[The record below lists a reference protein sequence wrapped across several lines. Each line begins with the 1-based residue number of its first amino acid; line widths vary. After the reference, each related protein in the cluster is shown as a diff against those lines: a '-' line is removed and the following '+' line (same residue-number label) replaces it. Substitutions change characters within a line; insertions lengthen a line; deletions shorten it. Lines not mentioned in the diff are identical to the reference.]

1 MARLV
6 CAGEGQQKMSGKG
19 TVLVTGASRGIGA
32 ACARLLARD
41 GYDVAINYARSAD
54 AAEALANDV
63 IAGGRKAIAV
73 KADVG
78 TEADV
83 ERMFGTLDAEMP
95 PLAGLVNNAGILFTK
110 ARLDEMG
117 PDRINDTLRI
127 NVTGSFMCARQAI
140 RRMSTKYGGNGGA
153 IVNLSSAA
161 ARLGSPNEF
170 IDYAA
175 SKGAIDAMTL
185 GLSKEVAAEGV
196 RVNAV
201 RPGLIHTDIHASSG
215 QPDRVER
222 LQQFVPMAR
231 GGSAEEVAETIVWLM
246 SDKASYVT
254 GALLDVAGGR

>member
-1 MARLV
+1 MD
-6 CAGEGQQKMSGKG
+6 SKG

-32 ACARLLARD
+32 ACVRLLARD

-54 AAEALANDV
+54 AADALAQEV
-63 IAGGRKAIAV
+63 RAAGRQAVTV

-78 TEADV
+78 IEAEV
-83 ERMFGTLDAEMP
+83 ISMFRALDSEMP
-95 PLAGLVNNAGILFTK
+95 PLAGLVNNAGILFAK

-117 PDRINDTLRI
+117 PDRINDTLRV
-127 NVTGSFMCARQAI
+127 NVTGSFMCAREAI
-140 RRMSTKYGGNGGA
+140 RRMSTKYGGNGGS

-161 ARLGSPNEF
+161 ARIGSPNEF

-185 GLSKEVAAEGV
+185 GLSKEVGGEGI

-215 QPDRVER
+215 QPDRIER
-222 LQQFVPMAR
+222 LQQFVPMGR
-231 GGSAEEVAETIVWLM
+231 GGSAEEVAEAVVWLI
-246 SDKASYVT
+246 SPAASYVT
-254 GALLDVAGGR
+254 GALVDVAGGR

>member
-1 MARLV
+1 MD
-6 CAGEGQQKMSGKG
+6 SKG

-32 ACARLLARD
+32 ACVRLLARD

-54 AAEALANDV
+54 AADALAQEV
-63 IAGGRKAIAV
+63 RAAGRQAVTV

-78 TEADV
+78 IEAEV
-83 ERMFGTLDAEMP
+83 ISMFRALDAQMP
-95 PLAGLVNNAGILFTK
+95 PLAGLVNNAGILFAK

-117 PDRINDTLRI
+117 PDRINDTLRV
-127 NVTGSFMCARQAI
+127 NVTGSFMCAREAI
-140 RRMSTKYGGNGGA
+140 RRMSTKYGGNGGS

-161 ARLGSPNEF
+161 ARIGSPNEF

-185 GLSKEVAAEGV
+185 GLSKEVGGEGI

-222 LQQFVPMAR
+222 LQQFVPMGR
-231 GGSAEEVAETIVWLM
+231 GGSAEEVAEAVVWLI
-246 SDKASYVT
+246 SPAASYVT
-254 GALLDVAGGR
+254 GALVDVAGGR

>member
-1 MARLV
+1 
-6 CAGEGQQKMSGKG
+6 MSGKG

-32 ACARLLARD
+32 ACVRLLARD
-41 GYDVAINYARSAD
+41 GFDIAINYARSAD
-54 AAEALANDV
+54 AAEALASEV
-63 IAGGRKAIAV
+63 AAAGRKAITIR
-73 KADVG
+73 ADVG

-83 ERMFGTLDAEMP
+83 IGMFRTIDAQMP

-140 RRMSTKYGGNGGA
+140 RRMSTRYGGNGGA

-161 ARLGSPNEF
+161 A
-170 IDYAA
+170 
-175 SKGAIDAMTL
+175 
-185 GLSKEVAAEGV
+185 EGI

-222 LQQFVPMAR
+222 LQQFVPMGR
-231 GGSAEEVAETIVWLM
+231 GGSSEEVAEAVCWLM
-246 SDKASYVT
+246 SAAASYVT
-254 GALLDVAGGR
+254 GALVDVAGGR

>member
-1 MARLV
+1 MD
-6 CAGEGQQKMSGKG
+6 SKG

-32 ACARLLARD
+32 ACVRLLARD

-54 AAEALANDV
+54 AADALAQEV
-63 IAGGRKAIAV
+63 RAAGRRAITV

-78 TEADV
+78 IEAEV
-83 ERMFGTLDAEMP
+83 ISMFRALDSEIP
-95 PLAGLVNNAGILFTK
+95 PLAGLVNNAGILFAK

-117 PDRINDTLRI
+117 PDRINDTLRV
-127 NVTGSFMCARQAI
+127 NVTGSFMCAREAI
-140 RRMSTKYGGNGGA
+140 RRMSTKYGGNGGS

-161 ARLGSPNEF
+161 ARIGSPNEF

-185 GLSKEVAAEGV
+185 GLSKEVGGEGI

-215 QPDRVER
+215 QPDRIER
-222 LQQFVPMAR
+222 LQQFVPMGR
-231 GGSAEEVAETIVWLM
+231 GGSAEEVAEAVVWLI
-246 SDKASYVT
+246 SPAASYVT
-254 GALLDVAGGR
+254 GALVDVAGGR

>member
-1 MARLV
+1 MD
-6 CAGEGQQKMSGKG
+6 SKG

-32 ACARLLARD
+32 ACVRLLARD

-54 AAEALANDV
+54 AADALAQEV
-63 IAGGRKAIAV
+63 RAAGRQAVTV

-78 TEADV
+78 IEAEV
-83 ERMFGTLDAEMP
+83 ISMFRALDAQMP
-95 PLAGLVNNAGILFTK
+95 PLVGLVNNAGILFAK

-117 PDRINDTLRI
+117 PDRINDTLRV
-127 NVTGSFMCARQAI
+127 NVTGSFMCAREAI
-140 RRMSTKYGGNGGA
+140 RRMSTKYGGNGGS

-161 ARLGSPNEF
+161 ARIGSPNEF

-185 GLSKEVAAEGV
+185 GLSKEVGGEGI

-215 QPDRVER
+215 QPDRIER
-222 LQQFVPMAR
+222 FQQCVPMGR
-231 GGSAEEVAETIVWLM
+231 GGSAEEVAEAVVWLI
-246 SDKASYVT
+246 SPAASYVT
-254 GALLDVAGGR
+254 GALVDVAGGR

>member
-1 MARLV
+1 MD
-6 CAGEGQQKMSGKG
+6 SKG

-32 ACARLLARD
+32 ACVRLLARD

-54 AAEALANDV
+54 AADALAQEV
-63 IAGGRKAIAV
+63 RAAGRQAVTV

-78 TEADV
+78 IEAEV
-83 ERMFGTLDAEMP
+83 ISMFRALDAQMP
-95 PLAGLVNNAGILFTK
+95 PLAGLVNNAGILFAK

-117 PDRINDTLRI
+117 PDRINDTLRV
-127 NVTGSFMCARQAI
+127 NVTGSFMCAREAI
-140 RRMSTKYGGNGGA
+140 RRMSTKYGGNGGS

-161 ARLGSPNEF
+161 ARIGSPNEF

-185 GLSKEVAAEGV
+185 GLSKEVGGEGI

-215 QPDRVER
+215 QPDRIER
-222 LQQFVPMAR
+222 LQQFVPMGR
-231 GGSAEEVAETIVWLM
+231 GGSAEEVAEAVVWLI
-246 SDKASYVT
+246 SPAASYVT
-254 GALLDVAGGR
+254 GALVDVAGGR

>member
-1 MARLV
+1 MD
-6 CAGEGQQKMSGKG
+6 SKG

-32 ACARLLARD
+32 ACVRLLARD

-54 AAEALANDV
+54 AADALAQEV
-63 IAGGRKAIAV
+63 RAAGRQAVTV

-78 TEADV
+78 VEAEV
-83 ERMFGTLDAEMP
+83 ISMFRALDSEMP
-95 PLAGLVNNAGILFTK
+95 PLAGLVNNAGILFAK

-117 PDRINDTLRI
+117 PDRINDTLRV
-127 NVTGSFMCARQAI
+127 NVTGSFMCAREAI
-140 RRMSTKYGGNGGA
+140 RRMSTKYGGNGGS

-161 ARLGSPNEF
+161 ARIGSPNEF

-185 GLSKEVAAEGV
+185 GLSKEVGGEGI

-215 QPDRVER
+215 QPDRIER
-222 LQQFVPMAR
+222 LKQFVPMGR
-231 GGSAEEVAETIVWLM
+231 GGSAEEVAEAVVWLI
-246 SDKASYVT
+246 SPAASYVT
-254 GALLDVAGGR
+254 GALVDVAGGR

>member
-1 MARLV
+1 MD
-6 CAGEGQQKMSGKG
+6 SKG

-32 ACARLLARD
+32 ACVRLLARD

-54 AAEALANDV
+54 AADALAQEV
-63 IAGGRKAIAV
+63 RAAGRRAITV

-78 TEADV
+78 VEAEV
-83 ERMFGTLDAEMP
+83 ISMFRALDAQMP
-95 PLAGLVNNAGILFTK
+95 PLAGLVNNAGILFAK

-117 PDRINDTLRI
+117 PDRINDTLRV
-127 NVTGSFMCARQAI
+127 NVTGSFMCAREAI
-140 RRMSTKYGGNGGA
+140 RRMSTKYGGNGGS

-161 ARLGSPNEF
+161 ARIGSPNEF

-185 GLSKEVAAEGV
+185 GLSKEVGGEGI

-215 QPDRVER
+215 QPDRIER
-222 LQQFVPMAR
+222 LQQFVPMGR
-231 GGSAEEVAETIVWLM
+231 GGSAEEVAEAVVWLI
-246 SDKASYVT
+246 SPAASYVT
-254 GALLDVAGGR
+254 GALVDVAGGR

>member
-1 MARLV
+1 MD
-6 CAGEGQQKMSGKG
+6 SKG

-32 ACARLLARD
+32 ACVRLLARD

-54 AAEALANDV
+54 AADALAQEV
-63 IAGGRKAIAV
+63 RAAGRRAITV

-78 TEADV
+78 FEAEV
-83 ERMFGTLDAEMP
+83 ISMFRALDAQMP
-95 PLAGLVNNAGILFTK
+95 PLAGLVNNAGILFAK

-117 PDRINDTLRI
+117 PDRINDTLRV
-127 NVTGSFMCARQAI
+127 NVTGSFMCAREAI
-140 RRMSTKYGGNGGA
+140 RRMSTKYGGNGGS

-161 ARLGSPNEF
+161 ARIGSPNEF

-185 GLSKEVAAEGV
+185 GLSKEVGSEGI

-215 QPDRVER
+215 QPDRIER
-222 LQQFVPMAR
+222 LQQFVPMGR
-231 GGSAEEVAETIVWLM
+231 GGSAEEVAEAVVWLI
-246 SDKASYVT
+246 SPAASYVT
-254 GALLDVAGGR
+254 GALVDVAGGR

>member
-1 MARLV
+1 MD
-6 CAGEGQQKMSGKG
+6 SKG

-32 ACARLLARD
+32 ACVRLLARD

-54 AAEALANDV
+54 AADALAQEV
-63 IAGGRKAIAV
+63 KAAGRQAVTV

-78 TEADV
+78 VEAEV
-83 ERMFGTLDAEMP
+83 ISMFRALDAQLP
-95 PLAGLVNNAGILFTK
+95 PLAGLVNNAGILFAK

-117 PDRINDTLRI
+117 PDRINDTLRV
-127 NVTGSFMCARQAI
+127 NVTGSFMCAREAI
-140 RRMSTKYGGNGGA
+140 RRMSTKYGGNGGS

-161 ARLGSPNEF
+161 ARIGSPNEF

-185 GLSKEVAAEGV
+185 GLSKEVGGEGI

-215 QPDRVER
+215 QPDRIER
-222 LQQFVPMAR
+222 LQQFVPMGR
-231 GGSAEEVAETIVWLM
+231 GGSAEEVAEAVVWLI
-246 SDKASYVT
+246 SPAASYVT
-254 GALLDVAGGR
+254 GALVDVAGGR

>member
-1 MARLV
+1 MD
-6 CAGEGQQKMSGKG
+6 SKG

-32 ACARLLARD
+32 ACVWLLARD

-54 AAEALANDV
+54 AADALAQEV
-63 IAGGRKAIAV
+63 RAAGRQAVTV

-78 TEADV
+78 IEAEV
-83 ERMFGTLDAEMP
+83 ISMFRALDSEMP
-95 PLAGLVNNAGILFTK
+95 PLAGLVNNAGILFSK

-117 PDRINDTLRI
+117 PDRINDTLRV
-127 NVTGSFMCARQAI
+127 NVTGSFMCAREAI
-140 RRMSTKYGGNGGA
+140 RRMSTKYGGNGGS

-161 ARLGSPNEF
+161 ARIGSPNEF

-185 GLSKEVAAEGV
+185 GLSKEVGGEGI

-222 LQQFVPMAR
+222 LQQFVPMGR
-231 GGSAEEVAETIVWLM
+231 GGSAEEVAEAVVWLI
-246 SDKASYVT
+246 SPAASYVT
-254 GALLDVAGGR
+254 GALVDVAGGR